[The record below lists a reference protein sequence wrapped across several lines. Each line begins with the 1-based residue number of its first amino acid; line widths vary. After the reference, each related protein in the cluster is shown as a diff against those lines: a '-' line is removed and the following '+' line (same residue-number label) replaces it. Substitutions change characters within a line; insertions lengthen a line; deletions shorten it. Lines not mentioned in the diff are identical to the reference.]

1 MSISHLKMHER
12 DLETIT
18 LIICTYLLDFKGTYV
33 LVTDS
38 QLGRL
43 KANSSTL
50 SCLPGSGANREVFS
64 NFFHPW
70 KEAAFPFCLTE
81 M

>member
-1 MSISHLKMHER
+1 MHER

-18 LIICTYLLDFKGTYV
+18 LIICTYFLDFKGTYV
-33 LVTDS
+33 LVTDP

-43 KANSSTL
+43 KVNSSRL
-50 SCLPGSGANREVFS
+50 SCLPGSGANREGFS
-64 NFFHPW
+64 AFFHSW
-70 KEAAFPFCLTE
+70 KEAALPFCLAE